1 MHLNSGI
8 KRTER
13 IKNLIVE
20 WDNINGEIDSID
32 IRAPTS
38 ASGTKNE
45 MKQIKWFKILPQAPP
60 DPDSYRDRE
69 GLGVLILVLLEELKQ
84 IGI

>member
-13 IKNLIVE
+13 IKNQIVE
-20 WDNINGEIDSID
+20 CDNIYGKVDSID

-38 ASGTKNE
+38 ARGIRNE
-45 MKQIKWFKILPQAPP
+45 MKQIK
-60 DPDSYRDRE
+60 
-69 GLGVLILVLLEELKQ
+69 
-84 IGI
+84 

>member
-45 MKQIKWFKILPQAPP
+45 MKQIK
-60 DPDSYRDRE
+60 
-69 GLGVLILVLLEELKQ
+69 
-84 IGI
+84 